1 MTFKSLHLRDDVI
14 SLLNLKSEKEFSNFL
29 NWFAGIS
36 DYVRIPN
43 YASDVP
49 SRINDLFSLID
60 KNYSSLEE
68 ETSRKIKDLK
78 FLADELKK
86 SSELVVSDAKRQ
98 KYIHLHLKEV
108 LLLLLK
114 HVGKIEEYI
123 EGLNP
128 EQMLNLITTIIT
140 ELTNQSSNNLISG
153 GNFETFAD
161 GLKDIIFQTDSQ
173 GKIIYANNAWIDIT
187 GFNEEDTMNNLLER
201 FMFSSDLEIYKLYLN
216 ELVSKKKEFVRFQI
230 RFVSKR
236 SDLIWADVFARM
248 LFDDRGRIS
257 GLYGIITDITERKR
271 NEEELIRLKN
281 EAEQAVR
288 AKSDFLSVM
297 SHEIRTPM
305 NGVLGMADLL
315 LETKLSPEQKEYV
328 ETIKNSGNTLLT
340 LINDILDFTKI
351 EFSKVDLQEAPFEI
365 RDCIEEAFELVAPI
379 AVKKHLDLLYMIEPN
394 VPEMILGDVS
404 RLRQILVNL
413 VNNAV
418 KFTETGEVLV
428 IVKALKNVK
437 EEVELQFSVKDTG
450 VGIPLDKQEIIFLS
464 FTQADS
470 SVTRKF
476 GGTGLGLAICKRLV
490 TLMGGEIWVESLEN
504 VGSVF
509 SFTIKSK
516 VPKVSSP
523 KIFLKSSS
531 TPLKNKRILIVDDN
545 ETNLHIM
552 NIQCKNWGM
561 IPRSTKDPQEALK
574 WIVNDD
580 PFDIAVLDML
590 MPDIDGL
597 TLAGK
602 FRNYRDE
609 KSLPIIIFTSSDSL
623 VNDHQGKEININAIL
638 RKPIRQTQ
646 LQNLL
651 FQTLKVNEIETPKKE
666 EKNREEKMEKP
677 KVEKFTLPE
686 VKEDVNSINGHIEDR
701 SLKIL
706 VAEDN
711 MINRKLI
718 HKILSQIGYDSDHA
732 VHGLEA
738 IDKLKQVSYD
748 IIFMDVQMPEMD
760 GIEASKHIVKNWE
773 VNERPVI
780 IAMTANVMQGDK
792 DKCINA
798 GMDDYLSKPVII
810 EDVEKILAKWID
822 TINQRKL
829 NKKKNIKK
837 GFNIDSDI
845 LNVLKDFNI
854 ENKFTTINELYLNL
868 APELIKNIKSSFNEN
883 NLIEMKKYSS
893 HLKKISI
900 NLGAERLADICMK
913 IESLNG
919 NTTRSELTTLINRID
934 SVYKITINDLI
945 KS

>member
-1 MTFKSLHLRDDVI
+1 MTFKSFNLRDNVV

-29 NWFAGIS
+29 NWFSGIS

-49 SRINDLFSLID
+49 ARIKDLFLLID
-60 KNYSSLEE
+60 SNYSALEE
-68 ETSRKIKDLK
+68 DTDRKISDLK
-78 FLADELKK
+78 FLADELRK
-86 SSELVVSDAKRQ
+86 SSESVVENAKKQ
-98 KYIHLHLKEV
+98 KYIQLHLKEV

-114 HVGKIEEYI
+114 HVGKSDDFI
-123 EGLNP
+123 EGLTP
-128 EQMLNLITTIIT
+128 EQMLELITTIIK
-140 ELTNQSSNNLISG
+140 ELSNQASNNLITG

-161 GLKDIIFQTDSQ
+161 GLKDVIFQTDSQ

-187 GFNEEDTMNNLLER
+187 GFNEEDTLNNLLEQ
-201 FMFSSDLEIYKLYLN
+201 FMYSEDLNIYKSNLN
-216 ELVSKKKEFVRFQI
+216 DLVSRKKEFVRFQI
-230 RFVSKR
+230 RFRSKR
-236 SDLIWADVFARM
+236 NDLLWVDIFARM

-257 GLYGIITDITERKR
+257 GLYGIITDITERKK
-271 NEEELIRLKN
+271 NEDELIRLKN
-281 EAEQAVR
+281 IAEQAVR
-288 AKSDFLSVM
+288 AKSDFLAVM

-315 LETKLSPEQKEYV
+315 LETKLNPEQKEYV
-328 ETIKNSGNTLLT
+328 ETIKSSGNTLLN

-418 KFTETGEVLV
+418 KFTDTGEVLV

-437 EEVELQFSVKDTG
+437 DEVELQFSVKDTG
-450 VGIPLDKQEIIFLS
+450 VGIPKDKQEIIFQS

-470 SVTRKF
+470 TATRKF

-504 VGSVF
+504 IGSVF

-561 IPRSTKDPQEALK
+561 IPRSTKDPHEALN

-580 PFDIAVLDML
+580 PFDVAVLDML
-590 MPDIDGL
+590 MPDVDGL

-602 FRNYRDE
+602 FRTYRDE

-623 VNDHQGKEININAIL
+623 VADHQSKDININAIL
-638 RKPIRQTQ
+638 RKPIRQSQ

-651 FQTLKVNEIETPKKE
+651 FQTLNVSEIEQAV
-666 EKNREEKMEKP
+666 KMEKTENKNSEP
-677 KVEKFTLPE
+677 LSKSDSKVEVKSPE
-686 VKEDVNSINGHIEDR
+686 IEEKEQA
-701 SLKIL
+701 LKIL

-738 IDKLKQVSYD
+738 IEKLKQVSYD

-773 VNERPVI
+773 VHERPII

-822 TINQRKL
+822 TINQRKQIR
-829 NKKKNIKK
+829 KKNIKK
-837 GFNIDSDI
+837 GFSVDSDI
-845 LNVLKDFNI
+845 LKILNEFNI
-854 ENKFTTINELYLNL
+854 ENKFSDINELYINL
-868 APELIKNIKSSFNEN
+868 APELIKNIKSSFLNN
-883 NLIEMKKYSS
+883 NLGEMKKYSS

-900 NLGAERLADICMK
+900 NLGAERIADICLK

-919 NTTRSELTTLINRID
+919 NTTHSELSALVNRID
-934 SVYKITINDLI
+934 SVYKITINEFK
-945 KS
+945 KSS

>member
-1 MTFKSLHLRDDVI
+1 MIFKSLNLRDNVV

-43 YASDVP
+43 YASDIP
-49 SRINDLFSLID
+49 SRITDLFTLID

-68 ETSRKIKDLK
+68 ETNSKISELK

-86 SSELVVSDAKRQ
+86 SSDLVVNDAKKQ
-98 KYIHLHLKEV
+98 KYIQLHLKEV
-108 LLLLLK
+108 LLLLLQ
-114 HVGKIEEYI
+114 HVGKSDDYI

-128 EQMLNLITTIIT
+128 EQMLDLIKTIIT
-140 ELTNQSSNNLISG
+140 ELSNQASNNLISG
-153 GNFETFAD
+153 GNFDTFAD

-187 GFNEEDTMNNLLER
+187 GFNEEDTMNNLLEQ
-201 FMFSSDLEIYKLYLN
+201 FMFSGDLNIYKSNLN
-216 ELVSKKKEFVRFQI
+216 ELVSSKKEFVRFQI
-230 RFVSKR
+230 RLLSKR
-236 SDLIWADVFARM
+236 NDLIWADVFARM
-248 LFDDRGRIS
+248 LFDDMGNIS
-257 GLYGIITDITERKR
+257 GLYGIITDITERKK

-315 LETKLSPEQKEYV
+315 LETNLNPEQKEFV
-328 ETIKNSGNTLLT
+328 ATIKNSGNTLLN

-365 RDCIEEAFELVAPI
+365 RGCIEESFELVAPI
-379 AVKKHLDLLYMIEPN
+379 AVEKHLDLLYMIEPN

-413 VNNAV
+413 ANNAV

-428 IVKALKNVK
+428 IVKALNNVK
-437 EEVELQFSVKDTG
+437 DEVELQFSVKDTG
-450 VGIPLDKQEIIFLS
+450 VGIPKEKQEIIFQS

-476 GGTGLGLAICKRLV
+476 GGTGLGLAISKRLV
-490 TLMGGEIWVESLEN
+490 TLMGGEMWVESIEHI
-504 VGSVF
+504 GSVF
-509 SFTIKSK
+509 CFTIKAK

-561 IPRSTKDPQEALK
+561 IPRSTKDPLEALN

-580 PFDIAVLDML
+580 PFDVAVLDML

-602 FRNYRDE
+602 FRTYRDE
-609 KSLPIIIFTSSDSL
+609 KSLPIIIFTSSDNL
-623 VNDHQGKEININAIL
+623 MNDQQIKEISINAIL

-651 FQTLKVNEIETPKKE
+651 FQTLNVNEIEPSVKE
-666 EKNREEKMEKP
+666 EKKEKSKLEKI
-677 KVEKFTLPE
+677 TGSE
-686 VKEDVNSINGHIEDR
+686 VNIEDK
-701 SLKIL
+701 SSGEVSKEQAIKIL

-760 GIEASKHIVKNWE
+760 GIEATKHIVKNWE
-773 VNERPVI
+773 AHERPVI
-780 IAMTANVMQGDK
+780 IAMTANVMQGDR
-792 DKCINA
+792 DNCINA

-822 TINQRKL
+822 TINQRKII
-829 NKKKNIKK
+829 KKKNINKS
-837 GFNIDSDI
+837 FTVDSDI

-854 ENKFTTINELYLNL
+854 ENKFTNINELYTNL
-868 APELIKNIKSSFNEN
+868 APELIKNIKSSFYNN
-883 NLIEMKKYSS
+883 NLGEMKKYSS

-900 NLGAERLADICMK
+900 NLGAERLADICLK

-919 NTTRSELTTLINRID
+919 NATRNELTALINRID
-934 SVYKITINDLI
+934 SVYKITINEFK
-945 KS
+945 KSK

>member
-1 MTFKSLHLRDDVI
+1 MTFNSINLRDNIV

-29 NWFAGIS
+29 NWFSGIS

-49 SRINDLFSLID
+49 SRINDLFTLID

-68 ETSRKIKDLK
+68 ETKRKISDLK

-86 SSELVVSDAKRQ
+86 SSELVVNDAKRQ
-98 KYIHLHLKEV
+98 KYIQLHLKEV

-114 HVGKIEEYI
+114 HVGKSDDYI
-123 EGLNP
+123 DSLSP
-128 EQMLNLITTIIT
+128 EQMLELITTIIT
-140 ELTNQSSNNLISG
+140 ELSNQASNNLISG
-153 GNFETFAD
+153 GNFDTFAD

-187 GFNEEDTMNNLLER
+187 GFNEKDTMDNLLEQ
-201 FMFSSDLEIYKLYLN
+201 FMFSGDLNIYKSNLN
-216 ELVSKKKEFVRFQI
+216 ELVSRKKEFVRFQI
-230 RFVSKR
+230 RFLSKR
-236 SDLIWADVFARM
+236 NDLLWVDVFARM

-257 GLYGIITDITERKR
+257 GLYGIITDITERKK
-271 NEEELIRLKN
+271 NEDELIRLKN
-281 EAEQAVR
+281 AAEQAVR

-315 LETKLSPEQKEYV
+315 LETNLNPEQKEYV
-328 ETIKNSGNTLLT
+328 ETIKNSGNTLLN

-351 EFSKVDLQEAPFEI
+351 EFSKIDLLEAPFEI
-365 RDCIEEAFELVAPI
+365 RDCIEESFELVAPM
-379 AVKKHLDLLYMIEPN
+379 AVKKHLDLLYLIEPN

-428 IVKALKNVK
+428 IVKALNNVK
-437 EEVELQFSVKDTG
+437 DEVELQFSVKDTG
-450 VGIPLDKQEIIFLS
+450 VGIPTEKQEIIFQS

-470 SVTRKF
+470 SATRKF

-490 TLMGGEIWVESLEN
+490 TLMGGELWVESIEH
-504 VGSVF
+504 VGSIF

-516 VPKVSSP
+516 VPKVTSP

-545 ETNLHIM
+545 ETNLHIL

-561 IPRSTKDPQEALK
+561 IPRSTKDPEEALN
-574 WIVNDD
+574 WIINDD
-580 PFDIAVLDML
+580 PFDVAVLDML
-590 MPDIDGL
+590 MPNIDGL

-602 FRNYRDE
+602 FRTYRDE

-623 VNDHQGKEININAIL
+623 VNDHHGQEIDINAIL

-651 FQTLKVNEIETPKKE
+651 FQTLNIHEVEPQI
-666 EKNREEKMEKP
+666 
-677 KVEKFTLPE
+677 KVEK
-686 VKEDVNSINGHIEDR
+686 KEKSKVEKVTKSEGKIEVNSKIEETKEQA
-701 SLKIL
+701 LKIL

-732 VHGLEA
+732 VNGLEA
-738 IDKLKQVSYD
+738 INKLKQVSYD
-748 IIFMDVQMPEMD
+748 IVFMDVQMPEMD

-773 VNERPVI
+773 VLERPVI

-829 NKKKNIKK
+829 AKKKNTKK
-837 GFNIDSDI
+837 DFTVDSDI
-845 LNVLKDFNI
+845 LKVLKDFNL
-854 ENKFTTINELYLNL
+854 ENKISDINELYTNL
-868 APELIKNIKSSFNEN
+868 APELIKNIKSSFNSN
-883 NLIEMKKYSS
+883 NLSEMKKYSS
-893 HLKKISI
+893 LLKKISI
-900 NLGAERLADICMK
+900 SIGAERLSDICLK

-919 NTTRSELTTLINRID
+919 SSTHNELTTLVNRID
-934 SVYKITINDLI
+934 SVYKITINELK

>member
-1 MTFKSLHLRDDVI
+1 MTFKSINLRDDVI
-14 SLLNLKSEKEFSNFL
+14 SLLDLKSEKEFTNFL

-49 SRINDLFSLID
+49 SRINDLFTLID
-60 KNYSSLEE
+60 KNYSALEE
-68 ETSRKIKDLK
+68 ETSRQIKDLK
-78 FLADELKK
+78 FLAEELKK

-114 HVGKIEEYI
+114 HVGKSDKYI

-128 EQMLNLITTIIT
+128 EQMLDLITTIIT
-140 ELTNQSSNNLISG
+140 DLSNQASNNLISG

-173 GKIIYANNAWIDIT
+173 GRIIYANNAWIDIT
-187 GFNEEDTMNNLLER
+187 GFNEKDTMNNLLER
-201 FMFSSDLEIYKLYLN
+201 FMLSSDLDIYKLNLN
-216 ELVSKKKEFVRFQI
+216 ELVSKKREFVRFQI
-230 RFVSKR
+230 RLLSKR
-236 SDLIWADVFARM
+236 KDIIWADVFARM
-248 LFDDRGRIS
+248 LFDERGRVS
-257 GLYGIITDITERKR
+257 GLYGIITDITDRKR

-315 LETKLSPEQKEYV
+315 LETKLNPEQKEYV

-351 EFSKVDLQEAPFEI
+351 EFSKIDLQEAPFEI
-365 RDCIEEAFELVAPI
+365 RDCIEESFELVAPI

-428 IVKALKNVK
+428 IVKVLKNVK
-437 EEVELQFSVKDTG
+437 DEVELQFSVKDTG
-450 VGIPLDKQEIIFLS
+450 VGIPNDKQEIIFQS

-516 VPKVSSP
+516 VPKVTSP

-561 IPRSTKDPQEALK
+561 IPRSTKNPQEALK

-580 PFDIAVLDML
+580 PFDVAVLDML

-602 FRNYRDE
+602 FRNYRDD

-623 VNDHQGKEININAIL
+623 VNDHQGKEIYINAIL

-651 FQTLKVNEIETPKKE
+651 FQTLNVKEIETPIA
-666 EKNREEKMEKP
+666 EEKMEKP
-677 KVEKFTLPE
+677 KIEKFATLE
-686 VKEDVNSINGHIEDR
+686 VKENANSIVEDVDDR
-701 SLKIL
+701 SIKIL

-718 HKILSQIGYDSDHA
+718 HKILSQIGYESEHA

-738 IDKLKQVSYD
+738 IDKLNQKSYD

-829 NKKKNIKK
+829 KRKKNIKK
-837 GFNIDSDI
+837 GFKVDADI
-845 LNVLKDFNI
+845 LNALKDLNI
-854 ENKFTTINELYLNL
+854 ENKFDNINELYLNL
-868 APELIKNIKSSFNEN
+868 APELIKNIKSSFSNN
-883 NLIEMKKYSS
+883 NLNEMKKYSS

-900 NLGAERLADICMK
+900 NLGAERLADICLK

-919 NTTRSELTTLINRID
+919 NATRSELATLINRID
-934 SVYKITINDLI
+934 SVYKITINELI